1 MEVSIASSFLTLTT
15 SGAGG
20 NYIAFMG
27 FVLAWIVAI
36 YAFSGLSSVLSSIA
50 GIFS

>member
-1 MEVSIASSFLTLTT
+1 MDISLTTPFISIAST
-15 SGAGG
+15 GAGG
-20 NYIAFMG
+20 NYIAFML
-27 FVLAWIVAI
+27 FVLGWIFVG